1 MRCIVLTLVSGLV
14 LFAANLP
21 SDNQLSAE
29 EKAQGWQMLFDG
41 KSSNGWEG
49 FMNTPFPKQSWAIE
63 DGAIRT
69 LPDSSGGD
77 LVSVE
82 QFDNFELFFEWKLL
96 ERGNSGVK
104 YMVQKAWAGPS
115 FRPDWPESFKKRARL
130 RATGLEYQL
139 LDDKTLNSNN
149 PHSAYSQCGSLYLLV
164 PPLNRAEPQIGEWN
178 TSRIVIW
185 GTHGEHWLNGKRVL
199 SFELNSQMLL
209 DQVQKTK
216 FKNVPGFGI
225 KGRGH
230 IALTHHNSPAGS
242 AASKCGGSS
251 RTSRLL

>member
-149 PHSAYSQCGSLYLLV
+149 PHSAYSQCGMGV
-164 PPLNRAEPQIGEWN
+164 IG
-178 TSRIVIW
+178 V
-185 GTHGEHWLNGKRVL
+185 
-199 SFELNSQMLL
+199 
-209 DQVQKTK
+209 
-216 FKNVPGFGI
+216 
-225 KGRGH
+225 
-230 IALTHHNSPAGS
+230 
-242 AASKCGGSS
+242 
-251 RTSRLL
+251 